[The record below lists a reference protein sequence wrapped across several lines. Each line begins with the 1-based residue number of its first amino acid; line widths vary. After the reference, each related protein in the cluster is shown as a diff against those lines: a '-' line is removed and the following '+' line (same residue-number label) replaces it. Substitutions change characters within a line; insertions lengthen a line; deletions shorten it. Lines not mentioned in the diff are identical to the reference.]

1 MRDYNIVFV
10 ADCTATSTQEAHD
23 ATLANIRGFF
33 GQVANYKDVLADWRA
48 RRAPAAL
55 V

>member
-1 MRDYNIVFV
+1 VFV
-10 ADCTATSTQEAHD
+10 ADCTATSTQAYHD

-33 GQVANYKDVLADWRA
+33 GQVANYEDILADWRA
-48 RRAPAAL
+48 RRAAAAL